1 MKGAG
6 MDESKGDTREE
17 MDDSRS
23 DGEGTREDG
32 ITRGDLLKT
41 AAGAAGVAAL
51 GAGAT
56 AAGAQAR
63 SQTRRVSHKRK
74 VAGMNVLV
82 FLTDQQ
88 RATQHFPPG
97 WTKRNMP
104 GLDRLQRHGITFNNA
119 FTNACMCS
127 PARSTLMSGYFPAQ
141 HGVKYTLETN
151 MPSPQYPQVEL
162 STGLANPAS
171 VVAAAGYTPVYKGK
185 FHCVKPANGSTWVP
199 EDVNQY
205 GFTRWDPPDA
215 GANQSVPEEGGGIY
229 NNDGRFVNEEGTA
242 SDGTE
247 GAVQYL
253 QTAAKQ
259 SQPFFLV
266 VSLVNPHDV
275 LLYPKH
281 YTTAGYDNSWLQG
294 QIEPP
299 ATVNEDLSTKPD
311 VQAEFLKLFNAS
323 GPIPTRQMKR
333 NYLNFYGNL
342 IKSSDAYLVKILN
355 TLQSTGLMD
364 DTLVIATADHG
375 EMGTAHGGLRQ
386 KNFNFYEESLRV
398 PLVYSNPRLFRN
410 PLQSDALVSHVDFL
424 PTLASLV
431 DAPSS
436 ARSDWEGVDYSDQI
450 LSAAPKSPQNYTV
463 FTYDDYQSG
472 QASGPYP
479 KPPNHIVSIRE
490 TRYKLAR
497 YYDVNGN
504 VPDQWE
510 MYDLKVDPLERVN
523 IAWKGHKRTPSQER
537 EYKRLRLKL
546 EHVQTT
552 RLQPLS

>member
-1 MKGAG
+1 
-6 MDESKGDTREE
+6 
-17 MDDSRS
+17 MDDTA
-23 DGEGTREDG
+23 DGKREDG

-41 AAGAAGVAAL
+41 AAGAGVAVL
-51 GAGAT
+51 GAGAG
-56 AAGAQAR
+56 AADAQAR
-63 SQTRRVSHKRK
+63 ATTRRRSSRRK
-74 VAGMNVLV
+74 VAGMNILL

-88 RATQHFPPG
+88 RSVQHFPPE

-104 GLDRLQRHGITFNNA
+104 GLSRLMRHGLTFENA

-141 HGVKYTLETN
+141 HGVKYTLESD
-151 MPSPQYPQVEL
+151 MPSPQYPQMEL
-162 STGLANPAS
+162 STSLANPAS

-185 FHCVKPANGSTWVP
+185 FHCVKAANGGDDWVP

-205 GFTRWDPPDA
+205 GFTRWNPPDA
-215 GANQSVPEEGGGIY
+215 GANQDPSEEGGGTY
-229 NNDGRFVNEEGTA
+229 NNDGRFMNQDGSA
-242 SDGTE
+242 SAGTE

-253 QTAAKQ
+253 QQAAD
-259 SQPFFLV
+259 SEQPFFLV

-299 ATVNEDLSTKPD
+299 ATVNEDLSTKPS
-311 VQAEFLKLFNAS
+311 VQAQFLKIFNLS
-323 GPIPTRQMKR
+323 GPIPTHQMKR

-342 IKSSDAYLVKILN
+342 MKSSDAYLVKLLN
-355 TLQSTGLMD
+355 TLQSTGMLD

-386 KNFNFYEESLRV
+386 KNFNFYEEAIRV
-398 PLVYSNPRLFRN
+398 PLVYSNPRLFPKARTT
-410 PLQSDALVSHVDFL
+410 DALVSHVDFL
-424 PTLASLV
+424 PTLAGLV
-431 DAPSS
+431 QAPSS
-436 ARSDWEGVDYSDQI
+436 ARSDWAGVDYSDHI

-472 QASGPYP
+472 QKSGPYP

-497 YYDVNGN
+497 YYDVNGK
-504 VPDQWE
+504 VPPQWE
-510 MYDLKVDPLERVN
+510 MYDLEHDPLERVN
-523 IAWKGHKRTPSQER
+523 LAYKGHKRTPEQER
-537 EYKRLRLKL
+537 QYKRLRRKLKRV
-546 EHVQTT
+546 EQT